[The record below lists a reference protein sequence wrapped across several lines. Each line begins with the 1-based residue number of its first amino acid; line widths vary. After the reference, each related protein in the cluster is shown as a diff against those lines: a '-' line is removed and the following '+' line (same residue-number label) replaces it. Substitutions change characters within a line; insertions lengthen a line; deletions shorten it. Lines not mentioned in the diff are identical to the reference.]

1 MTSRVQLPELSH
13 LQIAVLGLLG
23 VEPHKGAAIRSH
35 LGSLSVHQ
43 TGPAFYQMMA
53 RLEEAGLA
61 EGWYDQKV
69 VAGQIIKER
78 HYRITPAGRRA
89 WREARDFYR
98 QILASTRPA
107 VARG

>member
-1 MTSRVQLPELSH
+1 MTSRVQLPELTH

-23 VEPHKGAAIRSH
+23 AEPQKGAGIRSH
-35 LGSLSVHQ
+35 LASLSVHQ

-53 RLEEAGLA
+53 RLEESGLA

-98 QILASTRPA
+98 QILAAARPA

>member
-1 MTSRVQLPELSH
+1 MTSRVHLPELSH

-23 VEPHKGAAIRSH
+23 AEPHRGAGIRSH

-61 EGWYDQKV
+61 EGWYEQKV

-98 QILASTRPA
+98 QILAAARPA

>member
-1 MTSRVQLPELSH
+1 MTSHVQLPELTH
-13 LQIAVLGLLG
+13 LQIAVLGFLVAEPSRGSEVRARLRRLG
-23 VEPHKGAAIRSH
+23 VR
-35 LGSLSVHQ
+35 Q

-98 QILASTRPA
+98 QILGSTRPA